1 MIRVTLTVP
10 RTAWRKDLLGPAR
23 VSRRALPFIALVSI
37 LAIAPASGQD
47 PRSAARDAC
56 LDDYKRLCS
65 SVSRGGGRIRK
76 CMLDNSDRLSAQCK
90 AALATRSKAN

>member
-1 MIRVTLTVP
+1 MICVTLTVSCVA
-10 RTAWRKDLLGPAR
+10 RCKDLLEPAR
-23 VSRRALPFIALVSI
+23 MSVLALPFIALVSV

-90 AALATRSKAN
+90 AALATRPKAN